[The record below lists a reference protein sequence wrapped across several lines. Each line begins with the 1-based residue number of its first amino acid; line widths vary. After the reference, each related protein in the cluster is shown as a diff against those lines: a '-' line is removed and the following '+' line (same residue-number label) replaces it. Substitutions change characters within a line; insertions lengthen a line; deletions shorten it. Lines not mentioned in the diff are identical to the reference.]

1 MFLKILL
8 INLFCRKL
16 LRILI
21 DSLDKKETQTQL
33 IVLQILT
40 EIFKNKELE
49 QCWSHFVELLTLRVL
64 GAYCDDKKEVCV

>member
-1 MFLKILL
+1 M
-8 INLFCRKL
+8 
-16 LRILI
+16 LRVLI
-21 DSLDKKETQTQL
+21 DILGKEEMQTQL

-64 GAYCDDKKEVCV
+64 NAYCDDKKEVLITKLFQFSR

>member
-1 MFLKILL
+1 M
-8 INLFCRKL
+8 

-21 DSLDKKETQTQL
+21 DNLDKEELQTQL

-40 EIFKNKELE
+40 EIFKNKDLE

-64 GAYCDDKKEVCV
+64 NAYCGDKKEVRPSAFV